1 MTSESSDG
9 ENEDWSSKS
18 DSGSDI
24 ASSRNKRGKLLGKMR
39 DKFSQGSRKGIHLI
53 DYCIFAI
60 NLKCMKVTVRY
71 VSIGIITDLDLLG
84 TSAVHKST
92 KGTAG
97 IPGMPNENYIR
108 KR

>member
-1 MTSESSDG
+1 MMTSESSDG

-39 DKFSQGSRKGIHLI
+39 DKFRQGSRKGIHLI
-53 DYCIFAI
+53 VYWVFAS
-60 NLKCMKVTVRY
+60 LVTVRY
-71 VSIGIITDLDLLG
+71 VLIGIITDLDLLG

>member
-39 DKFSQGSRKGIHLI
+39 DKFRQGSRKGIHLI
-53 DYCIFAI
+53 VYWVFA
-60 NLKCMKVTVRY
+60 TFQH
-71 VSIGIITDLDLLG
+71 DLRL
-84 TSAVHKST
+84 H
-92 KGTAG
+92 
-97 IPGMPNENYIR
+97 
-108 KR
+108 

>member
-1 MTSESSDG
+1 
-9 ENEDWSSKS
+9 
-18 DSGSDI
+18 
-24 ASSRNKRGKLLGKMR
+24 
-39 DKFSQGSRKGIHLI
+39 
-53 DYCIFAI
+53 
-60 NLKCMKVTVRY
+60 MKVTVKY
-71 VSIGIITDLDLLG
+71 VLIGIITDLDLLG

>member
-1 MTSESSDG
+1 MQTYRL
-9 ENEDWSSKS
+9 NP
-18 DSGSDI
+18 
-24 ASSRNKRGKLLGKMR
+24 
-39 DKFSQGSRKGIHLI
+39 KFR
-53 DYCIFAI
+53 
-60 NLKCMKVTVRY
+60 KVTVRY
-71 VSIGIITDLDLLG
+71 VLIGIITDLDLLG